1 MLNKPDQRAHEVR
14 RQSDRWAIKIGI
26 IGIALLVLIGGLLF
40 AGGKTAV
47 DKTNTIEFCT
57 SCHEMKDNNYEE
69 YKTTIHAKNR
79 TGVKAVCSD
88 CHVPHGFIDT
98 AKRKIMAVNDIYHHL
113 LGTEDT
119 KEKFEAHRLELA
131 KKVWKHMKET
141 DSAECRGCHDVK
153 TMDPAQQGPTAR
165 KQHQK
170 IGKNGK
176 TCIDCHYG
184 IAHHEPKGGLEPAD
198 VVNEK

>member
-1 MLNKPDQRAHEVR
+1 MGFFSNRREHGVR
-14 RQSDRWAIKIGI
+14 RKADRWAITVGLA
-26 IGIALLVLIGGLLF
+26 GIAGLVLIGGLLF

-88 CHVPHGFIDT
+88 CHVPHGFFDT
-98 AKRKIMAVNDIYHHL
+98 AKRKLFAVNDIYHHL
-113 LGTEDT
+113 IGTEDT
-119 KEKFEAHRLELA
+119 REKFEEHRLELA

-141 DSAECRGCHDVK
+141 DSAECRNCHDVK
-153 TMDPAQQGPTAR
+153 TMDPEQQGPTAR

-170 IGKNGK
+170 IGKDGK

-184 IAHHEPKGGLEPAD
+184 IAHHEPKGGLEPSDALND
-198 VVNEK
+198 K

>member
-1 MLNKPDQRAHEVR
+1 MVFSSNRRASKLR
-14 RQSDRWAIKIGI
+14 RNVDRWALKLGLFGAVGLI
-26 IGIALLVLIGGLLF
+26 LIGGLLF

-88 CHVPHGFIDT
+88 CHVPHGFLDT
-98 AKRKIMAVNDIYHHL
+98 AKRKIMAANDVYHHL

-131 KKVWKHMKET
+131 KKVWRHMKET
-141 DSAECRGCHDVK
+141 DSAECRNCHDVK
-153 TMDPAQQGPTAR
+153 TMDPEQQGPTAR
-165 KQHQK
+165 KQHLK
-170 IGKNGK
+170 IGKDGK

-184 IAHHEPKGGLEPAD
+184 IAHKEPAGGLEPAD
-198 VVNEK
+198 VMDGK

>member
-1 MLNKPDQRAHEVR
+1 MDNDLEKRNQDTR
-14 RQSDRWAIKIGI
+14 RKSDRWVLELEI
-26 IGIALLVLIGGLLF
+26 IGIVIMILIGGLIF

-47 DKTNTIEFCT
+47 DKTNTIQFCI

-113 LGTEDT
+113 IGTENT
-119 KEKFEAHRLELA
+119 KEKFETHRLELA
-131 KKVWKHMKET
+131 KKVWKHMKDN
-141 DSAECRGCHDVK
+141 DSAECRNCHDVK
-153 TMDPAQQGPTAR
+153 TMDPEQQGPTAR

-170 IGKNGK
+170 IGKDGK

-184 IAHHEPKGGLEPAD
+184 IAHHEPKGGFEPAD

>member
-1 MLNKPDQRAHEVR
+1 MGFFANRRDGSVR
-14 RQSDRWAIKIGI
+14 RKTDRWVITIGLS
-26 IGIALLVLIGGLLF
+26 GIVGLILIGGLLF
-40 AGGKTAV
+40 AGGKSAV

-88 CHVPHGFIDT
+88 CHVPHGFFET
-98 AKRKIMAVNDIYHHL
+98 AKRKIMAANDVYHHL
-113 LGTEDT
+113 MGTEDT

-131 KKVWKHMKET
+131 KKVWRHMKET
-141 DSAECRGCHDVK
+141 DSAECRNCHDAK
-153 TMDPAQQGPTAR
+153 TMDPEQQGPTAR

-170 IGKNGK
+170 IGKDGK

-184 IAHHEPKGGLEPAD
+184 IAHKEPKGGLEPAD
-198 VVNEK
+198 VMDSK